1 MKEINDLIREIKTC
15 MMPSQMPSDS
25 FRGAKATTSAATS
38 TKPVEV
44 SAATS
49 VSLKNIVG
57 ATFCV
62 LQIAVCFKNSKSQKN
77 GSINVSHISEIQGH
91 ILYVRNSIL

>member
-25 FRGAKATTSAATS
+25 FRGTKATTSAAAS
-38 TKPVEV
+38 SKPVEV

-49 VSLKNIVG
+49 VSPKTID
-57 ATFCV
+57 
-62 LQIAVCFKNSKSQKN
+62 
-77 GSINVSHISEIQGH
+77 
-91 ILYVRNSIL
+91 